1 MGQNVMKSV
10 IGKELSKMLNIDNL
24 EKGIAYDK
32 VTNLDDIYFSAN
44 EGVHLHLSKLR
55 NVQPDKYG
63 VLKLD
68 FYDSQDSAP
77 KDKIF
82 SCCLKGLV
90 GGMSKKQA
98 KFNQV
103 QNDIQAFFNAADKL
117 IQEYFD

>member
-1 MGQNVMKSV
+1 MRQKVMKSV
-10 IGKELSKMLNIDNL
+10 TGQEFSKMLNIDNL

-44 EGVHLHLSKLR
+44 EGDSLHLSKLR
-55 NVQPDKYG
+55 NVLPDEYG

-68 FYDSQDSAP
+68 FYNSQDSDHN
-77 KDKIF
+77 DKIF

-90 GGMSKKQA
+90 GGMSKQQA
-98 KFNQV
+98 KFNQA

-117 IQEYFD
+117 IQEYFN